1 MKQKIN
7 SPFMICADFESIL
20 VPEDNGKQYPG
31 ESYTNKFQKHI
42 VCSYGFKLV
51 CANDNFSKS
60 FKTYLGKYAVYN
72 FIDNMIRKSKY
83 CSDVMK
89 EHFNKELVMTKEDN
103 ENFKNCTKCWFSDN
117 DYTGDD
123 VKVITGL
130 SYNWQI

>member
-72 FIDNMIRKSKY
+72 FIDNMIKKSKY

-103 ENFKNCTKCWFSDN
+103 ENFKNCIKCWFSDN